1 MHDKMPRK
9 YPISDFH
16 PAQKCISIVNMQRA
30 QERGATAVEYGVF
43 VALIA
48 AVIVASVTVL
58 GQGTIQLFTPVA
70 NFFAS
75 LPH

>member
-9 YPISDFH
+9 YAISDFH
-16 PAQKCISIVNMQRA
+16 QAQKCISIVNMQRA
-30 QERGATAVEYGVF
+30 KERGATAVEYGVF

-70 NFFAS
+70 NFFAG

>member
-1 MHDKMPRK
+1 MTME
-9 YPISDFH
+9 
-16 PAQKCISIVNMQRA
+16 RA

-48 AVIVASVTVL
+48 AVIVVTVTFL
-58 GQGTIQLFTPVA
+58 GQGTIQLFTPVS

>member
-1 MHDKMPRK
+1 MSSE
-9 YPISDFH
+9 YQISDFH
-16 PAQKCISIVNMQRA
+16 PTQKCITIVNMQRA
-30 QERGATAVEYGVF
+30 RERGATAVEYGVF

-48 AVIVASVTVL
+48 AVIVVSVTLL
-58 GQGTIQLFTPVA
+58 GQGTIQLFTPVS

>member
-1 MHDKMPRK
+1 MHDKMPGK

>member
-1 MHDKMPRK
+1 
-9 YPISDFH
+9 
-16 PAQKCISIVNMQRA
+16 MQRA
-30 QERGATAVEYGVF
+30 KERGATAVEYGVF